1 LRRKPPSEKQTRTRP
16 FDPSGPAAYTAYN
29 FVKHLK
35 ALKWRMPYQG
45 ICKWTNDPAPSH
57 SGTTHLAQKLSFCY
71 RRSQHSNGSTIWRC
85 VSEGDGPQGCGRS
98 RGEERASPVT
108 LNTPEHAENEGEPPG
123 SSNNGN
129 VKSVFPALAN
139 NIGLITVLF
148 SCISAILS
156 VVFVYGYLCSFDPSL
171 IVLMQY
177 ADVIN
182 FVLLGIFLIGPILL
196 ILSFLIVLGDSGPV
210 AGGILGS
217 AIPIILVLAASQV
230 ASSYISNE
238 TLTIV
243 LLAIVWSVYM
253 YGIYLFLRISLL
265 RKNMIGLYVTFI
277 ATITIVFLC
286 GFMYGNYIAYTAV
299 PRRFVIKTKE
309 DDSRVIDDGKLIL
322 ITTHHMIIKQDH
334 DLLIV
339 PTEHVLEFTSPKG

>member
-1 LRRKPPSEKQTRTRP
+1 
-16 FDPSGPAAYTAYN
+16 
-29 FVKHLK
+29 
-35 ALKWRMPYQG
+35 
-45 ICKWTNDPAPSH
+45 
-57 SGTTHLAQKLSFCY
+57 
-71 RRSQHSNGSTIWRC
+71 
-85 VSEGDGPQGCGRS
+85 
-98 RGEERASPVT
+98 
-108 LNTPEHAENEGEPPG
+108 
-123 SSNNGN
+123 
-129 VKSVFPALAN
+129 
-139 NIGLITVLF
+139 
-148 SCISAILS
+148 
-156 VVFVYGYLCSFDPSL
+156 
-171 IVLMQY
+171 MQY

-182 FVLLGIFLIGPILL
+182 FVLLGIFLIGPIL
-196 ILSFLIVLGDSGPV
+196 IIISFLIVLGDSGPV

-243 LLAIVWSVYM
+243 L
-253 YGIYLFLRISLL
+253 RISLL

-286 GFMYGNYIAYTAV
+286 GFMYGNCIAYTAV